1 MMTALIC
8 EKRGASASER
18 TCPAA
23 VQFTQLHN
31 AQQTRTKDAPPGD
44 TRNLRYRRIREVPVP
59 GLDRC
64 VCVCVFIPAR
74 EICYFKSAEQKT
86 VQEPQLQ
93 NKLTPKTP
101 DQLLIGSSARV
112 LHETA
117 GKCF

>member
-64 VCVCVFIPAR
+64 VCVCVCLYRR
-74 EICYFKSAEQKT
+74 ERSVTLNPLNKKQFKSRSYRINSHRK
-86 VQEPQLQ
+86 P
-93 NKLTPKTP
+93 P
-101 DQLLIGSSARV
+101 IS
-112 LHETA
+112 
-117 GKCF
+117 F